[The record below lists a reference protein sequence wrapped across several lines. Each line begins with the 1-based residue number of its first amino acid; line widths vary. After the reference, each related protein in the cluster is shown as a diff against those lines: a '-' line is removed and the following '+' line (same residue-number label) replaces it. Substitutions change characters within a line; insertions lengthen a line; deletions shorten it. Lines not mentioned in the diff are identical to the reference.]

1 MSTATPPLL
10 QPLVV
15 RHDDAEVLGTTPDTI
30 RLLANGP
37 DCGAFMSATRV
48 QLGAGRGGATPHRH
62 RSAAEL
68 FFILDGALQ
77 VLVGDEVVTARP
89 GDTLVVPPD
98 TVHAFG
104 AAPGSAADALI
115 VIAPGVERTAYF
127 RLLDRVRCG
136 LADRHELLRT
146 QDLYDNHFVPSSAW
160 DDARQTA

>member
-1 MSTATPPLL
+1 M
-10 QPLVV
+10 
-15 RHDDAEVLGTTPDTI
+15 RHDEAEVLGSDPDTI

-37 DCGAFMSATRV
+37 DCGAFLSATRV
-48 QLGAGRGGATPHRH
+48 QLGNGHGGATPHLH

-77 VLVGDEVVTARP
+77 VLIGDEVVTARP

-104 AAPGSAADALI
+104 AAPGSTADALI
-115 VIAPGVERTAYF
+115 VIAPGIERTAYF
-127 RLLDRVRCG
+127 GLLDRVRRG
-136 LADRHELLRT
+136 LANPDELVRT
-146 QDLYDNHFVPSSAW
+146 QDLYDNHFTSSTAW

>member
-1 MSTATPPLL
+1 MNTQTPPRL

-15 RHDDAEVLGTTPDTI
+15 RHVDAEVLGATPDTI

-48 QLGAGRGGATPHRH
+48 QLGPGRGGATPHRH

-77 VLVGDEVVTARP
+77 VLVGDEIVTARP

-104 AAPGSAADALI
+104 AAPGSTADALI
-115 VIAPGVERTAYF
+115 VIAPGVERTEYF

-136 LADRHELLRT
+136 LADRDEVMRT
-146 QDLYDNHFVPSSAW
+146 QDVYDNHFVPSTAW
-160 DDARQTA
+160 DRARHTA